1 MSKSREAPARQA
13 AARPTS
19 VRPAAGSRAGS
30 ATALPPAGWQTVDH
44 TDNPGWVL
52 RLSAWLAVLAVVLLF
67 GMIVAAALPAMQV
80 SGPGGPLGWDWQPAQ
95 GRYGILPMCVGSLAL
110 AALSLTLGWPLA
122 VGLSCWLLTEENS
135 KLQPLVR
142 FTYGLVRFMTTVPT
156 VVYGFAAVFLLTPF
170 ARAML
175 GGTGMCLAAAA
186 FMLILL
192 ILPTM
197 TLILM
202 AGLRPR
208 IERLCPWGLALG
220 FSRFDLMRLFV
231 LPRSG
236 RNLASAAVLGFGRA
250 VGDTLIPLMLAGN
263 ATHIPGG
270 LSESMRSLTAHMA
283 LVTANEVGGAAYN
296 SLFVAG
302 LVLLAVNTAASLALR
317 RLVRRGEPTGPA
329 AQQAV
334 AV

>member
-1 MSKSREAPARQA
+1 MSRSRKPAVCQ
-13 AARPTS
+13 
-19 VRPAAGSRAGS
+19 AGS
-30 ATALPPAGWQTVDH
+30 ASALPPAGPQAADH
-44 TDNPGWVL
+44 TDSPGWVL
-52 RLSAWLAVLAVVLLF
+52 RLSAWLAVLAVILLF
-67 GMIVAAALPAMQV
+67 VMIVAAALPAIQV
-80 SGPGGPLGWDWQPAQ
+80 SGPGSPLDWVWQPGQ

-110 AALSLTLGWPLA
+110 AALALLLGWPLA

-135 KLQPLVR
+135 KVLPLVR
-142 FTYGLVRFMTTVPT
+142 FINGLVRFMTTVPT

-170 ARAML
+170 ARATL

-186 FMLILL
+186 LMLVLL
-192 ILPTM
+192 VLPTM

-208 IERLCPWGLALG
+208 LERLCPWGLALG

-263 ATHIPGG
+263 ATQVPGG

-317 RLVRRGEPTGPA
+317 RLVRRDASAGPGA
-329 AQQAV
+329 KLAV
-334 AV
+334 TA

>member
-1 MSKSREAPARQA
+1 MSKNR
-13 AARPTS
+13 T
-19 VRPAAGSRAGS
+19 RAGLQGGS
-30 ATALPPAGWQTVDH
+30 AAALPPAGLQAADH
-44 TDNPGWVL
+44 TDNPGLAL
-52 RLSAWLAVLAVVLLF
+52 RLSVWVAVLAVVLLF
-67 GMIVAAALPAMQV
+67 AMVVMAALPAIRLP
-80 SGPGGPLGWDWQPAQ
+80 GPGGPLDWVWQPAQ
-95 GRYGILPMCVGSLAL
+95 GRFGILPMCVGSLAL
-110 AALSLTLGWPLA
+110 AAVALLLGWPLA
-122 VGLSCWLLTEENS
+122 VGLSCWLLTEES
-135 KLQPLVR
+135 PALQPLVR
-142 FTYGLVRFMTTVPT
+142 FTESLVRFMTTVPT

-170 ARAML
+170 ARALL
-175 GGTGMCLAAAA
+175 GGTGMCLAAAGV
-186 FMLILL
+186 MLVLL

-208 IERLCPWGLALG
+208 FERLCPWGLAMG
-220 FSRFDLMRLFV
+220 FSRFDLVRLFV

-263 ATHIPGG
+263 ATHVPGG
-270 LSESMRSLTAHMA
+270 LAESMRSLTAHMA

-317 RLVRRGEPTGPA
+317 RLVSRKNETAAP
-329 AQQAV
+329 AQQEAS
-334 AV
+334 A